1 MECSSRHAFSHPLGD
16 MMDGGSSVEVQ
27 EAKRKKSWSLEMEG
41 KRGTGRA
48 EVCPS
53 ESGKVLTVKCHSG
66 SFPWCI
72 HPTSIETQNSVY

>member
-1 MECSSRHAFSHPLGD
+1 MECSSGHAFSHPLGD
-16 MMDGGSSVEVQ
+16 TMDGGSSVEVQ

-41 KRGTGRA
+41 GRGTGRA

-53 ESGKVLTVKCHSG
+53 ESGKVLTVKRHSG

-72 HPTSIETQNSVY
+72 HPASRETQK